1 MEAQPLSEHPACLIT
16 QLSAWVQDQLTGQL
30 APLGIH
36 PRHFGMLSL
45 LAEQDG
51 QSQHQLC
58 EPLGVHRNVMVS
70 LVDEMEQRGLVER
83 RRHPS
88 DRRAHAVHLL
98 PAGRQLHAKA
108 DVLVS
113 EFEAS
118 LGGLDAASAQAF
130 TSLLKRVCEHAGLHH
145 SVHPG
150 LTTSPSEPL
159 TQAVLS

>member
-30 APLGIH
+30 APLGIQ

-45 LAEQDG
+45 LTEQDG

-58 EPLGVHRNVMVS
+58 ERLGVHRNVMVG
-70 LVDEMEQRGLVER
+70 LVDELEQRGLVQR
-83 RRHPS
+83 QRQPA

-98 PAGRQLHAKA
+98 PAGRELHAKA
-108 DVLVS
+108 EVLVG

-118 LGGLDAASAQAF
+118 LGGLDAASAQTF
-130 TSLLKRVCEHAGLHH
+130 TSLLKRVCEHADLHH
-145 SVHPG
+145 SIHPG
-150 LTTSPSEPL
+150 LTTSPGEPL
-159 TQAVLS
+159 THAALS